1 MLKQDC
7 MNEYALPFAA
17 WELRL
22 YLDTHPNDE
31 RALAAYRQLCAAAGD
46 KCNYACNTGDA
57 KGAAVGRGY
66 DGKDVLR
73 SALRGG
79 NSCGCGCDGGMTRNQ
94 GNGNSNGCTD
104 GRVWHWVDG
113 PWPCELEAN
122 VTGGD
127 C

>member
-1 MLKQDC
+1 MMKPGS

-31 RALAAYRQLCAAAGD
+31 RALAAYRQLCSAAGD
-46 KCNYACNTGDA
+46 KCNYACNTTDA
-57 KGAAVGRGY
+57 KGNNGGGCGCGAGLGNAA
-66 DGKDVLR
+66 
-73 SALRGG
+73 RGG
-79 NSCGCGCDGGMTRNQ
+79 NDGGC
-94 GNGNSNGCTD
+94 SD
-104 GRVWHWVDG
+104 GRVWHWVDD
-113 PWPCELEAN
+113 PWPWELEAN